1 MMFFS
6 LVFFFIIITLSALY
20 LNQYKN
26 KTLGF
31 FLVFFLTVIP
41 TTIIYLSKGN
51 LETFSFEE
59 KINNIVQEGINN
71 PEKFKNISPEVLI
84 TFLEKKLEKEP
95 KDLQGWL
102 ILSRTCV
109 LSGHYQKAD
118 KYYQIALELFPNNEN
133 ILLEIALLKKNTNQT
148 ESAEK
153 YLNNLK
159 DVYPSNIKA
168 RELLIEIFTNNNM
181 KIKAIEEFNELNIIK
196 KGKRE
201 YLESIKKKY
210 NLY

>member
-1 MMFFS
+1 MFFS
-6 LVFFFIIITLSALY
+6 LVLFLIIITLCVVY
-20 LNQYKN
+20 LNKN
-26 KTLGF
+26 KRKTSGF
-31 FLVFFLTVIP
+31 FLFLLIVIP

-51 LETFSFEE
+51 LETYFYDE
-59 KINNIVQEGINN
+59 KINNIVQEGIND
-71 PEKFKNISPEVLI
+71 PKQFRNISPQVLI
-84 TFLEKKLEKEP
+84 TFLEKKLKKDP
-95 KDLQGWL
+95 NDLQGWL

-118 KYYQIALELFPNNEN
+118 KYYQTALEFFPKNEK

-153 YLNNLK
+153 YLTKLKNL
-159 DVYPSNIKA
+159 YPSNIKA
-168 RELLIEIFTNNNM
+168 REILIEIFVNNFFQM
-181 KIKAIEEFNELNIIK
+181 KAKEEFKELIILK
-196 KGKRE
+196 KGDKE

>member
-6 LVFFFIIITLSALY
+6 LVLFLIIITLCVVY
-20 LNQYKN
+20 LNKN
-26 KTLGF
+26 KRKTSGF
-31 FLVFFLTVIP
+31 FLFLLIVIP

-51 LETFSFEE
+51 LETYFYDE
-59 KINNIVQEGINN
+59 KINNIVQEGIND
-71 PEKFKNISPEVLI
+71 PKQFRNISPQVLI
-84 TFLEKKLEKEP
+84 TFLEKKLKKDP
-95 KDLQGWL
+95 NDLQGWL

-118 KYYQIALELFPNNEN
+118 KYYQTALEFFPKNEK

-153 YLNNLK
+153 YLTKLKNL
-159 DVYPSNIKA
+159 YPSNIKA
-168 RELLIEIFTNNNM
+168 REILIEIFVNNFFQM
-181 KIKAIEEFNELNIIK
+181 KAKEEFKELIILK
-196 KGKRE
+196 KGDKE